1 MKVFYRSEQT
11 ARNISTFSPS
21 AEKPT
26 QVVRDWLQRGLIQE
40 SDVLS
45 FEPVTRTDLK
55 RAHDAAFVDGVLDL
69 SIDNGFGNRNAQV
82 AASLP
87 YTSGSLLAAA
97 RHALEY
103 RENVC
108 SPTSGFHHAG
118 YNSAEGFC
126 TFNGLMVTALA
137 LLEQGAVR
145 SIGILDCDVHYGNGT
160 DDIVKRLGVQ
170 GIRHHTMG
178 GAFSPP
184 R

>member
-1 MKVFYRSEQT
+1 MKVFYRPEQT

-21 AEKPT
+21 AEKPA

-137 LLEQGAVR
+137 LLE
-145 SIGILDCDVHYGNGT
+145 
-160 DDIVKRLGVQ
+160 
-170 GIRHHTMG
+170 
-178 GAFSPP
+178 
-184 R
+184 

>member
-1 MKVFYRSEQT
+1 MKVFYRPEQT

-103 RENVC
+103 RALMARSN
-108 SPTSGFHHAG
+108 SPTLGHPKFPQAGPPDYDDSGA
-118 YNSAEGFC
+118 
-126 TFNGLMVTALA
+126 TAMRAAASL
-137 LLEQGAVR
+137 R
-145 SIGILDCDVHYGNGT
+145 
-160 DDIVKRLGVQ
+160 R
-170 GIRHHTMG
+170 
-178 GAFSPP
+178 
-184 R
+184 